1 MATSANDRPIAKRRF
16 DFRGGAASDFGN
28 LGLDVRHSSQ
38 SGYVAVAVLMMLFA
52 CLLLPLMAMLYFD
65 SLACQKKS
73 ERSEARIEKLL
84 KNLEDKK

>member
-16 DFRGGAASDFGN
+16 DFRGGAASDSGN
-28 LGLDVRHSSQ
+28 LGLDVRHSHE
-38 SGYVAVAVLMMLFA
+38 SGYVAVAVLMMLFT